1 MKKRLSLIAATALLA
16 TSTLIHADDQ
26 LCLTPYVGA
35 DAQFRHMNFKT
46 NYGDNL
52 FEHHSPQGN
61 VYAGMRINDY
71 LGIEAGYE
79 SSFRTTRTVVLGAG
93 YISAGVPASP
103 TTTSAQFTSTL
114 RINGPHLNILGFFP
128 ISEEYRL
135 KFVAL
140 AGIASLK
147 ANLQRR
153 LNYTT
158 SAGVTTTSNTVS
170 TFENR
175 KTVLRLGG
183 GLEHML
189 TKQWGVRAGF
199 VWENTARFQVPST
212 SPTSPRALVQ
222 TKNTTIYSLGAFF
235 KF

>member
-1 MKKRLSLIAATALLA
+1 VKKSLSLIAATALLA
-16 TSTLIHADDQ
+16 TSTMIHADDE

-35 DAQFRHMNFKT
+35 DAQFRHMNFKS

-61 VYAGMRINDY
+61 VYAGIRVNDY
-71 LGIEAGYE
+71 LGLEAGYE
-79 SSFRTTRTVVLGAG
+79 SSFRTSRTVVLGAG
-93 YISAGVPASP
+93 YISAGVPANP
-103 TTTSAQFTSTL
+103 ATTSAQFTSTL
-114 RINGPHLNILGFFP
+114 RINGPHLNILGVFP

-158 SAGVTTTSNTVS
+158 AAGGTTVLNQLT

-175 KTVLRLGG
+175 KTVLRFGG

-189 TKQWGVRAGF
+189 TKHWGVRASL
-199 VWENTARFQVPST
+199 VWENTARLQVPST
-212 SPTSPRALVQ
+212 NPASPRALVQ